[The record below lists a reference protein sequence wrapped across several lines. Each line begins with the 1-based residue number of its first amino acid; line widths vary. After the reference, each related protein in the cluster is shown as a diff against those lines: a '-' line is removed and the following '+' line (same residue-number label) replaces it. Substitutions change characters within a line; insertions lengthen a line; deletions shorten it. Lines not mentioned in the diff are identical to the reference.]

1 MECLERDI
9 GYAKCHDTL
18 KIMPLGRAPG
28 EDGITIEVWRVRGY
42 PQYAENEKVKLVS
55 RMKQNSLRQNFTEQL
70 IYAIEQRQKHIQLH
84 MQYFTNDVFIFFYH
98 RFDDRR
104 QKWYRRSYHL
114 NLYWDILPSS
124 PIIEVHLK
132 LAPEQLTLLSRG
144 SKYVSS
150 CQSQFYKKEKNQIIE
165 EEHKNI
171 IGTIEEFFRQRSY
184 CISEKRIK
192 EFSLDLQNL
201 LQCLYTK
208 KLARKLSLRAK
219 REHKLIMS
227 IHCYLQK
234 YQQVI
239 LRRTDKSKVFHLGDA
254 NDYQRKVREYMQ
266 ETEAYEE
273 IPSGISPLAVNL
285 KQVISLLDH
294 LYYAETPCITKKQ
307 YEAMYPKEN
316 DIELS
321 HLYFIPKPHKIGT
334 PLRPIVAGI
343 HAPATL
349 VSQYLDELLRPIF
362 NRVARKT
369 IYIDSMDLAKQ
380 LENHRNEGH
389 LLSTTKCVTA
399 VVKNLYT
406 MIPKGGALDAL
417 YRFCVK
423 HDKDRRIG
431 NLSVNTI
438 IRLAC
443 LVLDTNCFVFDNKYY
458 KQIRSGA
465 MGSPFTITLVNI
477 YMYEWEQSLIEHQ
490 QQRNELYGRYID
502 DIFMTSNEPINN
514 IKALLDRENE
524 KDPNIKI
531 NYTIHESVE
540 FLDVLIENIQGQL
553 KTSVFRKPAAE
564 PYMLPYTSDRP
575 RYIHSNTIHTAL
587 FCGIRLCS
595 DAETFDQ
602 NH

>member
-1 MECLERDI
+1 
-9 GYAKCHDTL
+9 
-18 KIMPLGRAPG
+18 
-28 EDGITIEVWRVRGY
+28 VRGY
-42 PQYAENEKVKLVS
+42 PQYAENEKVKLVN

-70 IYAIEQRQKHIQLH
+70 IHAIEQRQKHIQQH
-84 MQYFTNDVFIFFYH
+84 MQYFTKRCLHFF
-98 RFDDRR
+98 
-104 QKWYRRSYHL
+104 
-114 NLYWDILPSS
+114 LPSLQRS
-124 PIIEVHLK
+124 STEM

-285 KQVISLLDH
+285 KQ
-294 LYYAETPCITKKQ
+294 
-307 YEAMYPKEN
+307 
-316 DIELS
+316 
-321 HLYFIPKPHKIGT
+321 IGT

-389 LLSTTKCVTA
+389 LLSTTKFVTA

-423 HDKDRRIG
+423 HDKDH
-431 NLSVNTI
+431 
-438 IRLAC
+438 
-443 LVLDTNCFVFDNKYY
+443 TNCFVFDNKYY